1 VRVWSTDPER
11 DQSKAEEIAN
21 SISHGV
27 GLGLALAGTPFLI
40 LYAAR
45 HESVEFLVAASV
57 FCATGIFLYL
67 ASTIYHALPMGS
79 TKQIFRTIEQS
90 GIFLLIAG
98 TYTPFTLGVLHGT
111 LGWTLFG
118 VIWSLAATG
127 VMLKIIYKA
136 SHPNLFTALYLLMGW
151 FIVIAIIPLLERMPS
166 AGFIWLLAG
175 GLSYTFGVVFFVLD
189 SRLKYAHLVW
199 HLFVIAGTVCHY
211 FAILK
216 YAA

>member
-1 VRVWSTDPER
+1 VWSAYPER
-11 DQSKAEEIAN
+11 EQSKAEEIAN
-21 SISHGV
+21 SISHGI
-27 GLGLALAGTPFLI
+27 GLGLAIAGTPFLI
-40 LYAAR
+40 LYAAH
-45 HESVEFLVAASV
+45 HENVEFLVATSV

-67 ASTIYHALPMGS
+67 ASTIYHALPSGA
-79 TKQIFRTIEQS
+79 TKQNFRIIEQS
-90 GIFLLIAG
+90 AIFLLIAG

-118 VIWSLAATG
+118 VIWTLAVAG
-127 VMLKIIYKA
+127 VALKTVYKA

-151 FIVIAIIPLLERMPS
+151 FIVIAIIPLLERIPT

-189 SRLKYAHLVW
+189 SRLKYAHLIW

-211 FAILK
+211 FAILN